1 MHMIELLIGLAAGLF
16 IGIKMKPQMKKQRR
30 VRSSNAA
37 EIKIPF
43 DLGIK
48 KDVSYSNELNYLSQK
63 LENALDS
70 TYLEHVKNRVIAN
83 NLWSE
88 KEFELYLY
96 GLKQYFLLNA
106 MLKTVPMFS
115 KEVDIIWHE
124 MLMFTR
130 GYENFCNR
138 YIGEMI
144 HHVPSIGKDRMED
157 EVQRAEFD
165 WLYSQFFEVNEVSN
179 YIFKKFYL
187 FKMDKN
193 KIAQLEKWTVE
204 EIQSFYFKENLTLET
219 IAKTISSNLKMQIEL
234 AQKQKGNPSLKSLGY
249 NDDNLMILSLFV
261 DDQKDHKHH
270 SDSYQSSHH
279 HTAHHHSDSTN
290 HHSCSSHSCSSHSCS
305 SCSSCSS

>member
-1 MHMIELLIGLAAGLF
+1 MIELLFGLAVGLL
-16 IGIKMKPQMKKQRR
+16 IGIKMKLRIKKQRR
-30 VRSSNAA
+30 VRSANAA

-48 KDVSYSNELNYLSQK
+48 KDVSYSNELNYLSQQ

-106 MLKTVPMFS
+106 VLKTVPMFS
-115 KEVDIIWHE
+115 KEVYIIWHE

-130 GYENFCNR
+130 EYEDFCNR

-157 EVQRAEFD
+157 EVKRAEFD

-204 EIQSFYFKENLTLET
+204 EIQSFYFKVNLTLET

-249 NDDNLMILSLFV
+249 NYNDDNLMIFSLFV

-270 SDSYQSSHH
+270 SDSYQSSHP

>member
-1 MHMIELLIGLAAGLF
+1 MIELLIGLAAGLL

-30 VRSSNAA
+30 VRSSNAE

-48 KDVSYSNELNYLSQK
+48 KDVSYSNELNYLSQQ

-70 TYLEHVKNRVIAN
+70 TYLEHVNKRVIAN

-106 MLKTVPMFS
+106 VLKTVPMFS

-130 GYENFCNR
+130 EYEDFCKR

-144 HHVPSIGKDRMED
+144 HHAPGIGRDGMED
-157 EVQRAEFD
+157 GSQRAEFD
-165 WLYSQFFEVNEVSN
+165 WLYSQIFEVNEVSN
-179 YIFKKFYL
+179 DIYKKFYL
-187 FKMDKN
+187 FKMGKN

-204 EIQSFYFKENLTLET
+204 DIQSFYFKENLTLET
-219 IAKTISSNLKMQIEL
+219 IAKTISSNLNMQIEL
-234 AQKQKGNPSLKSLGY
+234 AQKQKGKPSLKSLGY
-249 NDDNLMILSLFV
+249 NDDNLMIFSLFGY
-261 DDQKDHKHH
+261 DQKDHKHH